1 MCEALAELT
10 DLALADLC
18 RLNNDHAVETSYLAE
33 PELARL
39 LSIAFYACGYSG
51 PAAFLIAFDQSAP
64 YVNQNFQFF
73 QQRFEQF
80 VYIDR
85 VITASYAR
93 RRGLARK
100 LYEDLFARARAAG
113 HSTVGCEVNLDPPNE
128 ASDAFHA
135 NLGFEEVGRSRL
147 NNGKTVRYLQRVL

>member
-1 MCEALAELT
+1 MELT
-10 DLALADLC
+10 ELALADLC
-18 RLNNDHAVETSYLAE
+18 CLNNAHAVETSHLAE

-39 LSIAFYACGYSG
+39 LSIAFYARGYAG
-51 PAAFLIAFDQSAP
+51 PAAFLIAFDQNAP

-73 QQRFEQF
+73 HQRFEQF

-100 LYEDLFARARAAG
+100 LYEDLFVRARAAG
-113 HSTVGCEVNLDPPNE
+113 QSTVGCEVNMDPPNE
-128 ASDAFHA
+128 ISDAFHA
-135 NLGFEEVGRSRL
+135 SLGFKKVGRGRL
-147 NNGKTVRYLQRVL
+147 NNGKAVRYLQLAL